1 MIGTVAISSPGEMG
15 HAVAKVLVDRGLP
28 VIACLEGRSERS
40 RERAAAAGIEAVPT
54 LAEVARR
61 AGIFLSILP
70 PAHAHEMAR
79 QVAATGEPITYVDCN
94 AVSPET
100 AVAIGATAAAAG
112 LPFVDAGIVGPPPL
126 KEGVT
131 RFYASGAVVN
141 EFAALSRY
149 GLDIRVVGDRIG
161 QASGLK
167 MCYAAQTK
175 GRYAIFIESLVAAHR
190 LGCFELL
197 VEELKSSQAATWADT
212 GKAVPNIPPKA
223 GRWIAE
229 MEEIA
234 ATFSGAGMTER
245 IFLGVA
251 DMYRAVDGAGP
262 DDLDGLEIE
271 KLIARLARDMQ

>member
-1 MIGTVAISSPGEMG
+1 MIGTVGISSPGEMG
-15 HAVAKVLVDRGLP
+15 HAVARVLVDRGLP

-54 LAEVARR
+54 LAGVARR

-70 PAHAHEMAR
+70 PAHAREMAR
-79 QVAATGEPITYVDCN
+79 QVAATGESITYVDCN
-94 AVSPET
+94 AVSPAT

-112 LPFVDAGIVGPPPL
+112 LPFIDAGIVGPPPL
-126 KEGVT
+126 KEGTT
-131 RFYASGAVVN
+131 RFYASGERVE

-149 GLDIRVVGDRIG
+149 GLDVRVVGEEIG

-167 MCYAAQTK
+167 MCYASQTK
-175 GRYAIFIESLVAAHR
+175 GRYAIFIESLVAARR
-190 LGCFELL
+190 LGCYDLL
-197 VEELKSSQAATWADT
+197 VEELKLSQAATWADT
-212 GKAVPNIPPKA
+212 GKSVPNIPGKA

>member
-1 MIGTVAISSPGEMG
+1 MIGTVAVASPGEMG

-28 VIACLEGRSERS
+28 VIACIEGRSERS

-70 PAHAHEMAR
+70 PAHAHGMAR
-79 QVAATGEPITYVDCN
+79 QVAATGESITYVDCN

-100 AVAIGATAAAAG
+100 AVCIGATAAAAG

-126 KEGVT
+126 KEGAT
-131 RFYASGAVVN
+131 RFYASGEAVN

-149 GLDIRVVGDRIG
+149 GLDIRVVGGKIG

-212 GKAVPNIPPKA
+212 GKAVPNIPAKA

-262 DDLDGLEIE
+262 DGLDGLEIE

>member
-1 MIGTVAISSPGEMG
+1 MMGTVGISSPGEMG

-79 QVAATGEPITYVDCN
+79 QVAATGEPTTYVDCN
-94 AVSPET
+94 AVSPAT
-100 AVAIGATAAAAG
+100 AVAIGATAEAAG
-112 LPFVDAGIVGPPPL
+112 LTFVDAGIVGPPPL
-126 KEGVT
+126 KEGLT
-131 RFYASGAVVN
+131 RFYASGEAVN

-212 GKAVPNIPPKA
+212 GKAVPGIPAKA

-245 IFLGVA
+245 IFHGVA

-262 DDLDGLEIE
+262 DGLDGLEIE